1 MIKEKTINKVFL
13 IFIYYLRNEVIHSY
27 TNYEKMTLHD
37 FVILDLEPIIHIK
50 KTALATIDRQ
60 PIGK

>member
-27 TNYEKMTLHD
+27 TNYEKMN
-37 FVILDLEPIIHIK
+37 F
-50 KTALATIDRQ
+50 AWFCYS
-60 PIGK
+60 

>member
-1 MIKEKTINKVFL
+1 M
-13 IFIYYLRNEVIHSY
+13 RRW
-27 TNYEKMTLHD
+27 TLHD

-60 PIGK
+60 PIEK